1 MTSMKKLLLELS
13 IASLMLMGGVVYS
26 QETEADIPVDPDPTK
41 EVPRIRANNVS
52 DGDFNSADVWTQ
64 HDGNGGWE
72 NGEITMSVVPWELPN
87 TLEAW
92 EGRQV
97 RLKMDNSTLTTSAA
111 IGSADN
117 LVNMTVTGLYN
128 STINVK
134 HDFYIT
140 GNFGQDGNSVINI
153 SDGATVSVSQFG
165 NTLVNVDNATYILR
179 NGCGSNEGKLYATNG
194 AKIYHKTGDMNIN
207 GELDLTDSE
216 FYGKL
221 YFNGNNKNPAIIN
234 FTNSTLNASD
244 EGNMLTANGSS
255 WVATFNNSVLNNY
268 YTGWKD
274 GSAEGSWRGNS
285 IFFHIGGDAE
295 QVLTFENGT
304 IVNGGGAADGTSYWA
319 MDAETR
325 TLNDITNSGN
335 INLGWWELNANT
347 SLTVNLLSGSKLV
360 SGNLE
365 FANANANSTAY
376 GEIVWNQSG
385 SEDAITEAVF
395 AGDVN
400 LRLSRAEAGDDA
412 NFRTAINLEGYTSFI
427 SRANLNIGGDS
438 AQSGTSTFSMSGS
451 NNWAEFN
458 SIYVRPG
465 KKPDSS
471 DENPSP
477 EEFTSV
483 STNVS
488 IDISGSNN
496 TLYARD
502 NLNLSESSI
511 KEGAVI
517 NFSMTGEGNVL
528 NVNNFNVN
536 NQDESLG
543 GTVTAV
549 FRGDNAANKNQI
561 IIRSGEMIMQGSQAM
576 DATTNYTFSM
586 QGNTT
591 LNRGDGRGVWL
602 KINEWGGK
610 TYTSNVTF
618 EVNGSGNDILLSG
631 LEVGKD
637 TDNWDESLGK
647 GTLRIVGGGSKIVIK
662 NTDGD
667 GHNGFRLNSG
677 GVIEFVVDNTGIT
690 PITNLTW
697 NNNESNGMMIVDFT
711 NITTAQNETRY
722 VLLQTSDKNKNIF
735 GQLFDTNDPND
746 VFGFEEFVTVLFN
759 EDFSSAEDIRFAL
772 EYTDSD
778 EFFNEDG
785 TPVNFM
791 QLVVYFTNNIA
802 VPEPS
807 TYAAIFGALA
817 LAFAAY
823 RRRK

>member
-13 IASLMLMGGVVYS
+13 IASLMLTGGIVYS
-26 QETEADIPVDPDPTK
+26 ATEVDIPVDPDPKK

-117 LVNMTVTGLYN
+117 LVNMTLTGLYN

-165 NTLVNVDNATYILR
+165 NMLLNVDNATYILR
-179 NGCGSNEGKLYATNG
+179 NGGGGNGGKLYATNG
-194 AKIYHKTGDMNIN
+194 AKIYQEAGDLNIYS
-207 GELDLTDSE
+207 DMSLTDST

-221 YFNGNNKNPAIIN
+221 IFQGTESGTNVS
-234 FTNSTLNASD
+234 FTNSTQQASNDGWLVGGNGGNWNATYS
-244 EGNMLTANGSS
+244 
-255 WVATFNNSVLNNY
+255 NSVLNRFYNN
-268 YTGWKD
+268 WKSD
-274 GSAEGSWRGNS
+274 GST
-285 IFFHIGGDAE
+285 GGWNGDVVFLHVGKDAQ

-304 IVNGGGAADGTSYWA
+304 VVNGAGSADGVSYWD

-325 TLNDITNSGN
+325 TLNDITNGGN
-335 INLGWWELNANT
+335 VNLGWWNFNANT
-347 SLTVNLLSGSKLV
+347 SLEVNILSGSKFAAW
-360 SGNLE
+360 SLE
-365 FANANANSTAY
+365 FANASGWESAY
-376 GEIVWNQSG
+376 GNISWNQQG
-385 SEDAITEAVF
+385 SADAIAEAVF
-395 AGDVN
+395 AGDIN
-400 LRLSRAEAGDDA
+400 MRLSKAEIVDDC
-412 NFRTAINLEGYTSFI
+412 NYLMEFNLKGYSKFTTRS
-427 SRANLNIGGDS
+427 NLNIGGDDAKQGS
-438 AQSGTSTFSMSGS
+438 ARFTMSGS

-465 KKPDSS
+465 KNV
-471 DENPSP
+471 DEVNSNIL
-477 EEFTSV
+477 F
-483 STNVS
+483 
-488 IDISGSNN
+488 DISGSNN
-496 TLYARD
+496 TLYARG
-502 NLNLSESSI
+502 NFNLSEQVL
-511 KEGAVI
+511 KNGATI
-517 NFSMTGEGNVL
+517 DFSMTGEGNVL
-528 NVNNFNVN
+528 NVNNFNVS
-536 NQDESLG
+536 NQDESTG
-543 GTVTAV
+543 GTITAV

-561 IIRSGEMIMQGSQAM
+561 IIRSGEMILQGSQALG
-576 DATTNYTFSM
+576 ATTSYTFSM

-602 KINEWGGK
+602 KIHEWGGK
-610 TYTSNVTF
+610 SYTTNTTF
-618 EVNGSGNDILLSG
+618 EIKGSGNDILLSG

-647 GTLRIVGGGSKIVIK
+647 GTLRIVGGENKIVIK
-662 NTDGD
+662 STDD

-690 PITNLTW
+690 PITNLTF
-697 NNNESNGMMIVDFT
+697 NNNQSNGMMKVDFS
-711 NITTAQNETRY
+711 NITTPQEETRY
-722 VLLQTSDKNKNIF
+722 VLLQTSDHNQNIF
-735 GQLFDTNDPND
+735 GELFDVSNPDD
-746 VFGFEEFVTVLFN
+746 VYAH
-759 EDFSSAEDIRFAL
+759 EDFVSVILANDDDVYRFAL
-772 EYTDSD
+772 EYNESE
-778 EFFNEDG
+778 EFQDAEGNNI
-785 TPVNFM
+785 NFM
-791 QLVVYFTNNIA
+791 QLVVYYTNSTV
-802 VPEPS
+802 VPEPA